1 VERRIDG
8 HSGAEPNNKS
18 NEGSLDRTVPA
29 HSGARSGEGRR
40 TSPRRPVA
48 MSAIAVSTRPMS
60 YEFDFADVF
69 AAWPELLHGLV
80 NSLVLSGAAMAI
92 GMVVALA
99 GALGTTSG
107 PKPVRLAINGYI
119 ELIRN
124 TPFLVQIFLIYF
136 GLPVLGLR
144 LSSNVA
150 AVLALVVNVSAYS
163 VEIIRAG
170 IESIQKGQIEAGK
183 SLGLR
188 PLQIFRLIVL
198 KPAIQAIYP
207 SLTSQFIL
215 LMLNS
220 SVCSVIAATELTA
233 VAGDIQSRTFR
244 SFEVY
249 FVVTCLYFLMSILFW
264 ILFATIERTYLRKP
278 TR

>member
-1 VERRIDG
+1 MPC
-8 HSGAEPNNKS
+8 GAIV
-18 NEGSLDRTVPA
+18 GV
-29 HSGARSGEGRR
+29 
-40 TSPRRPVA
+40 SPRQFPT
-48 MSAIAVSTRPMS
+48 SALAVGIRSMS

-69 AAWPELLHGLV
+69 AAWPELLQGLV
-80 NSLVLSGAAMAI
+80 NSLVLSALAMAI

-107 PKPVRLAINGYI
+107 PKPVRWAIHGYI

-124 TPFLVQIFLIYF
+124 TPFLIQIFLIFF
-136 GLPVLGLR
+136 GLPALGLR
-144 LSSNVA
+144 LSSNTA
-150 AVLALVVNVSAYS
+150 ALLALVVNVSAYS
-163 VEIIRAG
+163 IEIIRAG
-170 IESIQKGQIEAGK
+170 IESIQKGQIEAGR

-188 PLQIFRLIVL
+188 PLQIFRLIIL

-220 SVCSVIAATELTA
+220 SVCSAIAANELTA

-249 FVVTCLYFLMSILFW
+249 FVVTCMYFGMSIFFW
-264 ILFATIERTYLRKP
+264 TMFATIERTFLRKP